1 MEFLIPYE
9 KSYPHRK
16 GIYKKALIVLIVFV
30 LLIVI
35 ISLSKKSEADASTSK
50 IPEVEN
56 KPGLFDDLKIGEV
69 GNVKDAVDKLTGD
82 KILLKISDK
91 GVHGVRF
98 LVIAD
103 CGGVATPPFYT
114 EAQMKLAR
122 AMDAYSQRSGSS
134 FVLSLGDNFSPA
146 GVTDLND
153 RRFVDTFEDPFGLP
167 GLQVPWYIV
176 AGNDDY
182 RGNISAEMQYSQ
194 VSQRWNFPKTN
205 YVLSGQLPGNNGL
218 TIEIVMIDTVQLC
231 GKLSLDGRLKPQGPE
246 NVTEAEEIWKWIENK
261 LSTSDSDYLI
271 VAGHYPVYSGGMHGS
286 TKCLQERLQPLLER
300 YRVSAYMSGHD
311 HSMQHIK
318 SPGSG
323 GVHYFVTGATSPV
336 EDKLQHLD
344 GVYKDTKFFWTNYL
358 DHGKAAFTY
367 CEVDEREMK
376 VEFVTSQGVVIHTAT
391 LLPRN

>member
-35 ISLSKKSEADASTSK
+35 ISLSKKSKADASTSK

-91 GVHGVRF
+91 GGHGVRF

-134 FVLSLGDNFSPA
+134 FILSLGDNFSPA

-153 RRFVDTFEDPFGLP
+153 RRFVVSCFNTDCSRSLSSLLWRHARKYKVLAGTIATLTRKIP
-167 GLQVPWYIV
+167 GFSLHERPRSQHAAHKVARVGRRPLFCHRSHV
-176 AGNDDY
+176 AG
-182 RGNISAEMQYSQ
+182 RGQAAAPGRRVQGHQ
-194 VSQRWNFPKTN
+194 V
-205 YVLSGQLPGNNGL
+205 LLDQLPGPR
-218 TIEIVMIDTVQLC
+218 Q
-231 GKLSLDGRLKPQGPE
+231 
-246 NVTEAEEIWKWIENK
+246 
-261 LSTSDSDYLI
+261 
-271 VAGHYPVYSGGMHGS
+271 
-286 TKCLQERLQPLLER
+286 
-300 YRVSAYMSGHD
+300 
-311 HSMQHIK
+311 
-318 SPGSG
+318 G
-323 GVHYFVTGATSPV
+323 GVHVLRGGRAGDEGRVRHFAGGRHSHRHPAP
-336 EDKLQHLD
+336 EKLKLKVHL
-344 GVYKDTKFFWTNYL
+344 VLWP
-358 DHGKAAFTY
+358 
-367 CEVDEREMK
+367 E
-376 VEFVTSQGVVIHTAT
+376 
-391 LLPRN
+391 